1 MLKLI
6 VSQAIQTPE
15 VTSYSREMVHPIDQE
30 PFSAHVHP
38 KGPLLYIMTAK
49 DPSHYLNC
57 ELILEIESNQ
67 YDMDSTIVICHFP
80 KILDDDLARLVED
93 DDTLF
98 GITLIEFQM
107 KIFEQLLLFCT
118 THYASSLVIYTDD
131 AAAEDLGVY
140 RDFITYR
147 EQNDLEN
154 EESSELVVPVSQEI
168 YADWMNYMN
177 QLCLKFRQTLWQDQR
192 KNLAIKNY
200 LKSHPFG

>member
-6 VSQAIQTPE
+6 VSQDISTPE
-15 VTSYSREMVHPIDQE
+15 VTSYSREIVQPIQNE
-30 PFSAHVHP
+30 PFSAHIHP

-49 DPSHYLNC
+49 DPSHYLDC
-57 ELILEIESNQ
+57 ELTLEIESNQ
-67 YDMDSTIVICHFP
+67 NESNSSVVICHFP
-80 KILDDDLARLVED
+80 KILDEQLACLIED

-98 GITLIEFQM
+98 GIILIHFQM

-118 THYASSLVIYTDD
+118 HHYASSLIIYADD
-131 AAAEDLGVY
+131 ATAGDLGVY
-140 RDFITYR
+140 RDFLTFW
-147 EQNDLEN
+147 EQNVPEN
-154 EESSELVVPVSQEI
+154 EGSSELVVPISQEI

-177 QLCLKFRQTLWQDQR
+177 ELCLKFRQTLWQDQR